1 MSKEKLEN
9 NQSKAIIKDFTKLKN
24 DILEGKLDDK
34 FKSVKE
40 KKLRFQ
46 SIKKMIQEEQEKV
59 EDFEKK
65 GVGPAGMSVKEKP
78 KIKKPRVMPGSMDLY
93 GISEKETPGLKKGG
107 EVKKYMG
114 GGSVH
119 KNKKNMITTK
129 GWGASRKT

>member
-1 MSKEKLEN
+1 MSKKELEN
-9 NQSKAIIKDFTKLKN
+9 NKSKAIIKDFTELKN
-24 DILEGKLDDK
+24 DILGGKLDDK

-46 SIKKMIQEEQEKV
+46 SIKKMIREEQEKV

-65 GVGPAGMSVKEKP
+65 GVGPVGMSVKEKP

-107 EVKKYMG
+107 EVKGYMG

-119 KNKKNMITTK
+119 KKKNKMATTK